1 MVRYELQRLPGAP
14 KQRGTEEPG
23 TQLIALLDKLKLHNN
38 VVVRLNGRKLDD
50 DFDLS
55 YPLRAGDAVSVFDQ
69 PEGGGLIKTLL
80 NPIEHLNPI
89 RFTKKVLAGITGQQS
104 ASSPS
109 ISTGESPNNDATGQ
123 TNRAR
128 LYKGRPNIYGQCR
141 VFPDL
146 IQQALF
152 EFIDNNKYITEW
164 FEVGYGKYTIS
175 SVRYS
180 ESNLGSLTGASYQTF
195 DPGVTIGAI
204 DVGYQFDDIDNE
216 EVPGLNESED
226 FPAQTATTTAP
237 TALVIE
243 SNQLKATVLSNDDN
257 FTYFAALAVPHPVT
271 FVINA
276 TWNAGGSPVTRNVT
290 GSGNIVYSESFIGT
304 DTLSYT
310 TFYLGDMT
318 GEITTLP
325 ADATINLTLFTLNDQ
340 TPLVIGPSVS
350 PLVSSQVWVHVMV
363 QLGATAGTSRYRIRF
378 WKVDDSNNQ
387 IPGTSEQY
395 DYFFDNDFQ
404 VTTRYFRTSHKYTPA
419 AGSGRYAVTIERL
432 DNSNDGNVVTLMAI
446 HAVNTRENVVYPDDT
461 IAKVTIKG
469 PNNSNSN
476 REQKYNMLAQR
487 HTISY
492 DRATG
497 QIDYTLRPSR
507 SFADAAL
514 HEWIVIGK
522 QDISSIDVA
531 TLYAIADSITVP
543 ELSYF
548 DYTFS
553 DEKLSLGERIKTICN
568 VARVDG
574 NNIGD
579 VLTFWRDEKV
589 ANPDAVFARSNMFW
603 DEYKVTWTMSL
614 PGGYDGVTLDYVDPL
629 TNKKSYIY
637 LQIDQ
642 SGIVEVEDATINAL
656 QVSLDGCRNK
666 TQAEDRAWLEAR
678 RVLLSRVGMTVKVL
692 ESTQVVRGAVVQ
704 CPDMYDNKQQN
715 GYITARSGDVFST
728 SERID
733 FSLGDMWVVMTD
745 SLGNYRGR
753 WRAYPVTG
761 RPKAF
766 QAAADAFD
774 LNIYDRTTVQ
784 NASRYFIAT
793 DTELNSTIWRVETAK
808 PNGDDT
814 QTLTLS
820 EYSDSIYP

>member
-14 KQRGTEEPG
+14 KQHGATAPGTE
-23 TQLIALLDKLKLHNN
+23 LIALLDSLRLHNN
-38 VVVRLNGRKLDD
+38 VKVRLNGRELND

-55 YPLRAGDAVSVFDQ
+55 FKLRAGDVVAVFDQ
-69 PEGGGLIKTLL
+69 PESGGLLKTLL
-80 NPIEHLNPI
+80 NPVEHLNPI
-89 RFTKKVLAGITGQQS
+89 RFTKKVLAGITGQQNAS
-104 ASSPS
+104 APS

-146 IQQALF
+146 TQQALF

-164 FEVGYGKYTIS
+164 FEVGIGKYTIS

-180 ESNLGSLTGASYQTF
+180 ESNLGSLAGASYQIF
-195 DPGVTIGAI
+195 DPGATIGTI

-226 FPAQTATTTAP
+226 FPAQTATTSTP
-237 TALVIE
+237 TAISIE

-257 FTYFAALAVPHPVT
+257 FSYFAALAVPHPVT

-276 TWNAGGSPVTRNVT
+276 TWNSGGSPVTRNVT
-290 GSGNIVYSESFIGT
+290 GSGNIVYSESFIGE
-304 DTLSYT
+304 DTQSYT

-325 ADATINLTLFTLNDQ
+325 ANATINLTLFTLNDQ

-350 PLVSSQVWVHVMV
+350 PLESSQIWVHAMV
-363 QLGATAGTSRYRIRF
+363 QLGATAGTTRYRIRF
-378 WKVDDSNNQ
+378 WKVDENNNQ
-387 IPGTSEQY
+387 IPGTAEQY
-395 DYFFDNDFQ
+395 DYFFDNDYQ
-404 VTTRYFRTSHKYTPA
+404 VSTRNFRTTHKFTPA
-419 AGSGRYAVTIERL
+419 AGMGRYAVTIERL
-432 DNSNDGNVVTLMAI
+432 DNSNDSNVVTLMAI
-446 HAVNTRENVVYPDDT
+446 HAVNTRANVVYPDDT
-461 IAKVTIKG
+461 IARVTIKG
-469 PNNSNSN
+469 SNNSNSN

-507 SFADAAL
+507 SFADAVL

-522 QDISSIDVA
+522 QEASSIDVA

-543 ELSYF
+543 ELGYF

-553 DEKLSLGERIKTICN
+553 DEKLSLGERIRTICN
-568 VARVDG
+568 AARVDG

-589 ANPDAVFARSNMFW
+589 SYPDAVFARSNMFF
-603 DEYKVTWTMSL
+603 DEYKASWQMSL
-614 PGGYDGVTLDYVDPL
+614 PGGYDGITVDYVDPL

-637 LQIDQ
+637 LQIDAG
-642 SGIVEVEDATINAL
+642 GIREVEDATVNAS
-656 QVSLDGCRNK
+656 QISLDGCRNR
-666 TQAEDRAWLEAR
+666 TQAVDRAWLEAR
-678 RVLLSRVGMTVKVL
+678 RLLYSRMSMTVKVL
-692 ESTQVVRGAVVQ
+692 ETEQVVRGAVVQ
-704 CPDMYDNKQQN
+704 CPDMYDNRQQN
-715 GYITARSGDVFST
+715 GYLTGRNGDIFTT

-745 SLGNYRGR
+745 SLGNFRGR

-761 RPKAF
+761 NAKVF

-774 LNIYDRTTVQ
+774 LNIYNGSDCQV
-784 NASRYFIAT
+784 ASRYFIAT
-793 DTELNSTIWRVETAK
+793 DSELNSSIWRVETAK
-808 PNGDDT
+808 PNGDYT

-820 EYSDSIYP
+820 EYSDAIYP